1 MMKPNKNISFSNNVR
16 GISTSDIDEL
26 AHFQVNKNRRYT
38 QLHAGHLEAH
48 YLEVNLGDV
57 QIFREKLT
65 AGSLIEAAPAS
76 SFVPFAAV
84 LCNAQDLNFCG
95 KPVPKNTIL
104 QAAGG
109 FWDASFKNN
118 LKFVVAAFNRETFSR
133 DIERLTGQE
142 IPHEWLVSKASL
154 TDPLALNRY
163 AQGLNNIIN
172 IIQQNPEILVKKN
185 ALRMFGDII
194 LRLLFEALSITT
206 PCAEKQSSQSHR
218 VLGVRRVI
226 DYLHNFCDDE
236 FPTISELC
244 HIANLS
250 ERSLQYAFKEYL
262 GVTPIRYL
270 RLVRLNGVRRDLLT
284 AHPKKARVVD
294 VALNW
299 GFIELGRF
307 AGEYRQLFQE
317 LPSSTLNMYNE
328 VS

>member
-16 GISTSDIDEL
+16 CISTSDIDEL

-38 QLHAGHLEAH
+38 QLQAGHLEGH
-48 YLEVNLGDV
+48 YLEVNLGGV

-84 LCNAQDLNFCG
+84 LCNTQDLNFCG
-95 KPVPKNTIL
+95 KPVQKNTIL
-104 QAAGG
+104 QATGG

-118 LKFVVAAFNRETFSR
+118 LTFVVAAFNKETFSR

-142 IPHEWLVSKASL
+142 VPHEWLVSKASP

-172 IIQQNPEILVKKN
+172 IIRQNPEILVKQN
-185 ALRMFGDII
+185 ALRMLGDII

-206 PCAEKQSSQSHR
+206 SCAEKKSGQSHR
-218 VLGVRRVI
+218 LLGVRRVI
-226 DYLHNFCDDE
+226 DSLHKFCDDE

-250 ERSLQYAFKEYL
+250 ERSLQLAFKEYL

-284 AHPKKARVVD
+284 AHPKKERVVD

-317 LPSSTLNMYNE
+317 LPSTTLNMFNE
-328 VS
+328 AG